1 MKTAI
6 SIPDKVFK
14 SAEEL
19 ADRLGQSRSQ
29 LYTVALSSY
38 LAQHRNEGVT
48 ERLNDVYQ
56 KTTSRVEP
64 RLRTMQARSISKD
77 EW

>member
-29 LYTVALSSY
+29 LYTVALSNY